1 MNYILFDDYSRN
13 NLLPLTFT
21 RPVCDLQF
29 GILSIREKW
38 ERVLNT
44 TTSTLTED
52 YLGEKFP
59 IVKGNNNILING
71 SISPSSELLKL
82 IGTLKANQAL
92 VSKDSIVALHVS
104 GDDLEKIGEGDTEGI
119 EEIMID
125 IPLLK
130 LNYPWDIVSGSQ
142 AAIEYDYELLTNGR
156 KSMPIPPHVRVVNP
170 ERIFIEQGAIVDNA
184 ILNASEGPIYIGP
197 GARVMDGAMIRGAF
211 GMAEGSTVKMGAVVY
226 GPTAIG
232 SYAKIG
238 GEVEN
243 SILFAY
249 SNKPHPGYLGH
260 SVIGQWCNLASG
272 TTVANL
278 NNTYRTVR
286 AWNYTQQKFI
296 DTGMQFLGLIM
307 GDHSKTGILTM
318 FNTGTIVGVNSN
330 VFGSGYQRNFVPSF
344 VWGGTGGYTSFDI
357 KKALETASYVYK
369 RRDYDLDAVERKL
382 LTSVYEI
389 TFNNIRL

>member
-211 GMAEGSTVKMGAVVY
+211 GMAEGSTVKMGAVVF

>member
-38 ERVLNT
+38 ERVLNA

-59 IVKGNNNILING
+59 IVRGNNNILING
-71 SISPSSELLKL
+71 SISPSDELLKL
-82 IGTLKANQAL
+82 IGSLKANQAL

-119 EEIMID
+119 EEISID

-142 AAIEYDYELLTNGR
+142 AAIEFDYELLTKGR
-156 KSMPIPPHVRVVNP
+156 KSMPIPPHVRAINP
-170 ERIFIEQGAIVDNA
+170 ERIFIEQGAVVDNA
-184 ILNASEGPIYIGP
+184 ILNASEGSIYIGP
-197 GARVMDGAMIRGAF
+197 GARVMDGAMIRGTF
-211 GMAEGSTVKMGAVVY
+211 GMAESSTVKMGAVVY

-232 SYAKIG
+232 AFAKIG
-238 GEVEN
+238 GEVEH

-296 DTGMQFLGLIM
+296 DTGLQFLGLIM

-344 VWGGTGGYTSFDI
+344 VWGGTGGYTSYDI
-357 KKALETASYVYK
+357 KKAIETASYVYK
-369 RRDYDLDAVERKL
+369 RREYDFDAIEHKL

>member
-44 TTSTLTED
+44 ITSTLTED

-71 SISPSSELLKL
+71 SISPSSELLRL

-130 LNYPWDIVSGSQ
+130 LNYPWDIVSGCQ
-142 AAIEYDYELLTNGR
+142 TAIEFDYELLTNGR
-156 KSMPIPPHVRVVNP
+156 KSMPIPPHVRAINP

-184 ILNASEGPIYIGP
+184 ILNASEGPIYIGQ

-232 SYAKIG
+232 SFAKIG

-243 SILFAY
+243 SVLFAY

-357 KKALETASYVYK
+357 KKALETASHVYK